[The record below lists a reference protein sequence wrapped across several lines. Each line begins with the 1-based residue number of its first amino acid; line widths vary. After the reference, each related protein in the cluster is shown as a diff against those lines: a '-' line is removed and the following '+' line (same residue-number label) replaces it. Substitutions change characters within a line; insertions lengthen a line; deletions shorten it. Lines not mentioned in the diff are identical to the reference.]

1 MDKQVRIRS
10 MKDNRTNP
18 DFEPKKK
25 REYRQF
31 LIWKN
36 MPLTWL
42 GMGREYLESKG
53 IQNADV
59 LELAGIQTQ
68 QDFADKYGLNKDTL
82 VEWNKQKVPV
92 EFQDIDWR
100 KWAMPLTKNV
110 VATLYDRITGSEK
123 GDGDA
128 ARIKLWLQAVDGYV
142 EEQNVNHDVSHATL
156 LGVRELIVGLNKK
169 ANTQNE

>member
-1 MDKQVRIRS
+1 MGNQI
-10 MKDNRTNP
+10 NP
-18 DFEPKKK
+18 NFEPKKK
-25 REYRQF
+25 AEYRAY

-36 MPLTWL
+36 MPMKWL
-42 GMGREYLESKG
+42 GMGREYLENMG
-53 IQNADV
+53 IRSEEV
-59 LELAGIQTQ
+59 LMLAGIQTQ
-68 QDFADKYGLNKDTL
+68 KDFADKFGLNETTL
-82 VEWNKQKVPV
+82 VEWNKQKIPI

-169 ANTQNE
+169 AEPTNE

>member
-1 MDKQVRIRS
+1 MGNQI
-10 MKDNRTNP
+10 NP
-18 DFEPKKK
+18 NFKPKKEH
-25 REYRQF
+25 EYRAY

-36 MPLTWL
+36 MPMKWL
-42 GMGREYLESKG
+42 GMGREYLENMG
-53 IQNADV
+53 IRNEEV
-59 LELAGIQTQ
+59 LMLAGIQTQ
-68 QDFADKYGLNKDTL
+68 KDFADKFGLNETTL
-82 VEWNKQKVPV
+82 VEWNKQKTPI

-110 VATLYDRITGSEK
+110 VATLYERITGNDK

-169 ANTQNE
+169 ATPNE

>member
-1 MDKQVRIRS
+1 MSNQIQANYKPR
-10 MKDNRTNP
+10 K
-18 DFEPKKK
+18 EA
-25 REYRQF
+25 EYRAY

-36 MPLTWL
+36 MPLKWL
-42 GMGREYLESKG
+42 GMGRDYLENMG
-53 IQNADV
+53 IRDEEV
-59 LELAGIQTQ
+59 LMLSGIQTQ
-68 QDFADKYGLNKDTL
+68 KDFAQKFDLNETTL
-82 VEWNKQKVPV
+82 VKWNNSKPPV

-110 VATLYDRITGSEK
+110 VATLYDRITGSKK

-156 LGVRELIVGLNKK
+156 VGVRELIVGLNKK
-169 ANTQNE
+169 AEAKDE